1 MQIKIYNSSGIRV
14 NSGSVFSTL
23 LLAGAM
29 LLSTGWGVQ
38 RTAAG
43 TGFPTVAGD
52 EPSFSI
58 GVFQLTVDPAFTFL
72 FAPSPTYYYPGYS
85 PGSGVLTSPTM
96 YDFSSTT
103 IAVSSNHVRNIP
115 GNPYFPPTTPG
126 GVVVGTAA
134 HAPAFPDSINSYSPE
149 YANIPAAFATAP
161 NGIDEI
167 MTEIESFAL
176 TASSS
181 VLQCAPDPRVPT
193 VSSTV
198 KMVFAGP
205 DQIPSLPHNRRSIGL
220 VQQITNGAASDFP
233 AQSFFDI
240 FVEVN
245 LPPVP
250 GNNSINDFPPVSNPV
265 HSGYDPLGGAILYN
279 DANNPLIIVNPD
291 VTSLPPTAVYIH
303 GQTTAVP
310 LRFKFANPPYWNA
323 DDVIG
328 YVVLAGHGVFPTGGK
343 SNTCAEAATVLDQTL
358 GPIGSPAPQMPI
370 PWLRPGT
377 LFPTPDSGY
386 VSVVNT
392 VVDGGATNDLDDTV
406 SFSPFLWVRDLSLVN
421 LTNPIAPPAVND
433 SATYTNDT
441 ALLNLQVS
449 DDGVNFLTEQQA
461 SVSMQVLISNSNS
474 PAGST
479 TVYDTEMLQ
488 LDFQGFAPYTFRLR
502 ESPTLQ
508 SLGRHTIGPDPRGHR
523 ISSFFDVFLEAS
535 YDDGQTW
542 IPAER
547 SIRVQ
552 AGAPPAAP
560 SSIFISHAGP
570 NIVLNWQNEFTLQSA
585 TDVVGPYTD
594 VTDVTGPVTIGPY
607 TTVPTEQQQYF
618 RLRQ

>member
-1 MQIKIYNSSGIRV
+1 MKIKTHGSSGIRV
-14 NSGSVFSTL
+14 DSGSVFYTL

-29 LLSTGWGVQ
+29 LLSPGWGVQ

-58 GVFQLTVDPAFTFL
+58 GVFQLTVDPAFAFL

-85 PGSGVLTSPTM
+85 PGGGVLTSPTM

-103 IAVSSNHVRNIP
+103 IGVSASHVRNV
-115 GNPYFPPTTPG
+115 GTLPYFPPTDPN
-126 GVVVGTAA
+126 GVIVGTVA
-134 HAPAFPDSINSYSPE
+134 HAPGFPDAINSYSPE
-149 YANIPAAFATAP
+149 YAAIPPAFATAP
-161 NGIDEI
+161 NGVDEI

-181 VLQCAPDPRVPT
+181 LLQCAPDPRVPT

-205 DQIPSLPHNRRSIGL
+205 DQIPSLPHNRRSIGM

-250 GNNSINDFPPVSNPV
+250 GNNSLNDFPPASNPV
-265 HSGYDPLGGAILYN
+265 HPGYDPLGGAILYN

-328 YVVLAGHGVFPTGGK
+328 YVVLAGHGVFPGGGK

-370 PWLRPGT
+370 PWLRPST
-377 LFPTPDSGY
+377 LFPTPNSGY
-386 VSVVNT
+386 GSVVNT
-392 VVDGGATNDLDDTV
+392 VVDGGVTHVLDDTV
-406 SFSPFLWVRDLSLVN
+406 SFTVPGLGTLYVRDLSLGN
-421 LTNPIAPPAVND
+421 LPNPIAPPAV
-433 SATYTNDT
+433 SGSTTYAANTS
-441 ALLNLQVS
+441 LLNLQISS
-449 DDGVNFLTEQQA
+449 DNVNFFPGQA
-461 SVSMQVLISNSNS
+461 SGSLQVLISNTNS
-474 PAGST
+474 PTGST
-479 TVYDTEMLQ
+479 TVYNTEMLQ
-488 LDFQGFAPYTFRLR
+488 LNLIGNGPFGPIYIR
-502 ESPTLQ
+502 ESPTKQ
-508 SLGRHTIGPDPRGHR
+508 SLGRHTIRSDPRGFR
-523 ISSFFDVFLEAS
+523 ISSFFDVFLELS
-535 YDDGQTW
+535 TDGADW
-542 IPAER
+542 FPANR

-552 AGAPPAAP
+552 ASMPPAVP
-560 SSIFISHAGP
+560 NSIFVSRDLDVLI
-570 NIVLNWQNEFTLQSA
+570 LNWQNEFTLQSA
-585 TDVVGPYTD
+585 TNVVGPYTD
-594 VTDVTGPVTIGPY
+594 VPGPVLTGPY
-607 TTVPTEQQQYF
+607 TTTMNESEKYF